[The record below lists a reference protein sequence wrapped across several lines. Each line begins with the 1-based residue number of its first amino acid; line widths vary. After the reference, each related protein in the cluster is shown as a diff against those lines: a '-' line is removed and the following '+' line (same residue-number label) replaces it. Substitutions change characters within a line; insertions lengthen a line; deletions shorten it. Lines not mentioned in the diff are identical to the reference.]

1 MHLATDPHSGVLPG
15 HHSFILVEEGS
26 FEVTALKR
34 SEDGKSW
41 ILRGHETMGR
51 AGQVVLDLDQVPQ
64 QAWLSDLTE
73 RPIQRIPMQNK
84 KIRISCKPFE
94 FVTLRLDIKG

>member
-1 MHLATDPHSGVLPG
+1 MHLATDPHSGTLPSRN
-15 HHSFILVEEGS
+15 SFLSVAEGN
-26 FEVTALKR
+26 FEVTALKQ

-51 AGQVVLDLDQVPQ
+51 AGEVVLNLDRAPQ

-73 RPIQRIPMQNK
+73 RPIQIIPTQNK
-84 KIRISCKPFE
+84 QIKFPCKPFE
-94 FVTLRLDIKG
+94 FVTLRLDTK